1 MNKAWVLLGI
11 IALCNVARARDA
23 AEVTIPPGSGSLIV
37 DGKLDDTIWQ
47 AARVLPLSSADH
59 SLMPGGE
66 VRIATRGTYL
76 CFSARL
82 PEPDRVVAHSTGRN
96 PNWWAE
102 DLVVWNLRVHT
113 NAGRNLNLSL
123 TVNPF
128 GAYELK
134 GSDPIQVFVAATT
147 GPHVW
152 TAEAALQ
159 IDGLGRAGFIHVHR
173 VRALRPDAPQLQWHW
188 PAPNENA
195 TFDLALLTKAEAPV
209 AVPVR
214 FSNPGHEKTETPAE
228 LSWIPDQAWTE
239 LQRDRLQPARMLE
252 VYLRKRM
259 ASVAEKEKVAW
270 RQVDSREAWEQ
281 FRDQRLAALRDWMGP
296 MPDRTPLRTTV
307 TRKAD
312 YGAGFTI
319 ENLVFESRPHLLVTA
334 NLYWPS
340 RISNKIPAILVVHS
354 HHAPKTQ
361 SELQDLGMTW
371 ARSGTAVLIMDQ
383 LCAGERSQSE
393 PWPRESYYGRYALG
407 NQLLLAGESLMKWMV
422 WDLMRGIDLLLERP
436 EVDPAR
442 IILLGAVAG
451 GGDPAAVTAALDPR
465 VAAVIPFNFGEAGPE
480 EHYILGPRG
489 YDFETAWPG
498 WGEWETTRSLPRSA
512 VDQFF
517 PWFLCASVA
526 PRPFLYSFEIAWP
539 EDVEHEPVWARY
551 KKVFQLYRRPDH
563 LDEVHGFGPF
573 PGPGECTNVGALLRK
588 RIYPVLERWFNMPV
602 PEAEYHEPLPDPA
615 LMCMTPALAAERH
628 PQPASALALEMT
640 RSSASRSADLKA
652 ELRRKLGDIEPRQ
665 TPSATML
672 WNRTAQG
679 VAVEA
684 LAIESEPGI
693 TFPVY
698 VLKRADA
705 VASRLPAVVGIAQA
719 GKAQWVSRRGDEL
732 MALLRGGAAV
742 CLPDVRGT
750 GELAAASSR
759 GPGAM
764 DFAATEFMLG
774 ETLPGAQLKD
784 LRTVLRYLASRP
796 DFDPRRIAIW
806 GDSFAETNAAE
817 FQFDQSEMQELGPF
831 AQYQAEPLG
840 ALLALLAGL
849 YEDRVAAVAARG
861 GLVSFRSVLEDRFAH
876 IPQDVIVPGILEV
889 ADVPDMVKSL
899 NPRPVLLDRVV
910 DGRNRPVRTDGSKR
924 DLATWLL
931 AQVAAR

>member
-11 IALCNVARARDA
+11 IALCEA
-23 AEVTIPPGSGSLIV
+23 AWASDPAALTIPAGSGSLIV
-37 DGKLDDTIWQ
+37 DGKLDDALWQ
-47 AARVLPLSSADH
+47 AARVLPLSSPDH

-66 VRIATRGTYL
+66 VRITTRGTYL
-76 CFSARL
+76 CLSARL
-82 PEPDRVVAHSTGRN
+82 PEPDRIVAHSTGRN

-102 DLVVWNLRVHT
+102 DLVAWNLRVHSS
-113 NAGRNLNLSL
+113 AGRNLNLSL

-128 GAYELK
+128 GGYELK
-134 GSDPIQVFVAATT
+134 GLDAIQVLVAATI
-147 GPHVW
+147 GPREWSV
-152 TAEAALQ
+152 EAA
-159 IDGLGRAGFIHVHR
+159 IPVEVLGRAGFIHVQR

-188 PAPNENA
+188 PAPNETA
-195 TFDLALLTKAEAPV
+195 PFELAALTKAEAPV

-228 LSWIPDQAWTE
+228 LSWIPDHAWTE
-239 LQRDRLQPARMLE
+239 SQRDRLQPARMLE
-252 VYLRKRM
+252 VSLRKRM

-270 RQVDSREAWEQ
+270 WQVDTREAWEQ

-319 ENLVFESRPHLLVTA
+319 ENLVFESRPYLLVTA
-334 NLYWPS
+334 NLYRPS
-340 RISNKIPAILVVHS
+340 QISGKIPAIIVVHS

-383 LCAGERSQSE
+383 LCAGERSQSQ
-393 PWPRESYYGRYALG
+393 PWPRESYYGRYTLG

-422 WDLMRGIDLLLERP
+422 WDLMRGVDLLLERP

-451 GGDPAAVTAALDPR
+451 GGDPAAVTAALDSR

-480 EHYILGPRG
+480 EHYTLGARG

-517 PWFLCASVA
+517 PWFVCALVA

-539 EDVEHEPVWARY
+539 EDVEHEPAWARY
-551 KKVFQLYRRPDH
+551 KKVFQIYGRPDH
-563 LDEVHGFGPF
+563 LDQVHGFGPF

-602 PEAEYHEPLPDPA
+602 PDAEYHEPLPDSA

-628 PQPASALALEMT
+628 PQAASALALEMT
-640 RSSASRSADLKA
+640 RSSTLRSADLKT
-652 ELRRKLGDIEPRQ
+652 ELRRKLGDIEPQQ
-665 TPSATML
+665 TPSATMV
-672 WNRTAQG
+672 WKRTEHG
-679 VAVEA
+679 IAVEA
-684 LAIESEPGI
+684 VAIESEPGI
-693 TFPVY
+693 VLPVY

-705 VASRLPAVVGIAQA
+705 VASRLPVVAGVSQA
-719 GKAQWVSRRGDEL
+719 GKAQWVSQRGNEL
-732 MALLRGGAAV
+732 MTLLRAGAAV
-742 CLPDVRGT
+742 CLPDLRGT
-750 GELAAASSR
+750 GELAATSSR
-759 GPGAM
+759 GPAAM
-764 DFAATEFMLG
+764 DWAATEFMLG
-774 ETLPGAQLKD
+774 QTLPGAQLKD
-784 LRTVLRYLASRP
+784 LRTVLRYLASRA
-796 DFDPRRIAIW
+796 DLDPRRIAVW

-817 FQFDQSEMQELGPF
+817 FQFDQSEMQEPGPI
-831 AQYQAEPLG
+831 AQHQAEPLG
-840 ALLALLAGL
+840 AFLALLAGL
-849 YEDRVAAVAARG
+849 YEDRVTAVAARG

-876 IPQDVIVPGILEV
+876 IPQDVIVPGILKV
-889 ADVPDMVKSL
+889 ADIPDVVKTL

-910 DGRNRPVRTDGSKR
+910 DGRNRLVRPGSTER
-924 DLATWLL
+924 DLAAWLL
-931 AQVAAR
+931 AQIAAQ